1 MHSNKYD
8 VVNMNNNEYHM
19 NNNARESQELHCIE
33 LLMLYIYIY
42 VYFSHIT
49 LYNWIFEIFRY
60 TWNYF
65 YVFMAHLKLSVSI
78 N

>member
-42 VYFSHIT
+42 MYISHI
-49 LYNWIFEIFRY
+49 LPSIIESLKFSDRLEIISMFLWH
-60 TWNYF
+60 TWNY
-65 YVFMAHLKLSVSI
+65 
-78 N
+78 

>member
-49 LYNWIFEIFRY
+49 LYN
-60 TWNYF
+60 
-65 YVFMAHLKLSVSI
+65 
-78 N
+78 